1 MVAWGGGSR
10 GWAAILTTSAI
21 LGCDLVDKLL
31 EGQERAARDDAVLE
45 RRAHHRVIS
54 GAGNRLGHDEREVGH
69 TCLAR
74 GGRQVCGRAH
84 VHLEQ
89 LRRVLPLRGLG
100 RLGRRRRRRL
110 DHRRRRLSSRLA
122 FALRRRRL
130 AGRRRRALRRVRSWR
145 GGSGIALGRG
155 CCGLAALP
163 LGGGRRTGLALLW
176 LHLHRCRR
184 RRRRRRRRL
193 LLVGI
198 TGELPAEHEP
208 RITELHL

>member
-89 LRRVLPLRGLG
+89 LRRQCLVLGHNAPLSL
-100 RLGRRRRRRL
+100 LEV
-110 DHRRRRLSSRLA
+110 A
-122 FALRRRRL
+122 NAP
-130 AGRRRRALRRVRSWR
+130 
-145 GGSGIALGRG
+145 
-155 CCGLAALP
+155 LAA
-163 LGGGRRTGLALLW
+163 G
-176 LHLHRCRR
+176 
-184 RRRRRRRRL
+184 
-193 LLVGI
+193 
-198 TGELPAEHEP
+198 P
-208 RITELHL
+208 R